1 MINQTKRQSVVLFE
15 GFHSLLIHCYWFLSC
30 NIQSGLT
37 LFFGRPVFVFSQP
50 TWRTKNST
58 LRPWRNLERTV
69 CTEMIPIWARPSSS
83 FLSSPR
89 SSRHFSKTWWVCC
102 TGVFVCF
109 LTCAWNPRGQRKI
122 SILSLIAV
130 LPLSPCVC
138 VSSLTNTHVAA
149 SLGFPVKQPEILQQ
163 QILYELDLIQ
173 PGPTLLRW
181 VCYQDQNREKE
192 NIDNL
197 RSKILRSVWFRCW
210 PSHLYHLHTFFF
222 F

>member
-138 VSSLTNTHVAA
+138 VCEFSNKHTRSCQPRVSSEAA
-149 SLGFPVKQPEILQQ
+149 RDPSATDTVWAGSHPAWSNPAKMGLLSRPKQGKGKHW
-163 QILYELDLIQ
+163 Q
-173 PGPTLLRW
+173 P
-181 VCYQDQNREKE
+181 
-192 NIDNL
+192 
-197 RSKILRSVWFRCW
+197 KI
-210 PSHLYHLHTFFF
+210 
-222 F
+222 